1 MNGLPAPC
9 HPRNA
14 NDFTEICGRNQR
26 APSGYFGVSKEY
38 GSRGAMT
45 DWNFAE
51 IFSAVAAR
59 VPDRPCQ
66 IQGDRVI
73 TWREFE
79 LRSNA
84 LAADLVAAG
93 VGHQGKLA
101 CYLYNSPEYMES
113 MVAAFKAG
121 VTPVNTNYRYG
132 AEEIV
137 YLFDNADAEA
147 VVFHA
152 VFSELLELLRPR
164 LPKVKRWY
172 VVADETGE
180 GPEWAIPYE
189 LIVSDSSVTNLP
201 TLERSGD
208 DLLLLYT
215 GGTTGMP
222 KGVMWRQDDLYNVLG
237 GGGNAIVG
245 TPPADDIADLMSR
258 IDPSVPSG
266 PVMLVACPLM
276 HGTGQF
282 SALNNLGAGGCI
294 VTLVNR
300 KFDVSEL
307 LGTVEQRKV
316 NSIIIVG
323 QAFAG
328 PMLDH
333 LLANPDRYDLSSLG
347 LVTSSGVMWSQ
358 ENKAGLLEFVPQAIL
373 FDSFGSSEAV
383 GMGASFSSK
392 GAPQQTAKF
401 QIGVNCAVFNESGKR
416 VEPGSGKEGV
426 VAVGGF
432 IPLGYYKDEAKTAQT
447 FRTYEDRRWSV
458 PGDFAEV
465 NADGTLRLLGRGSVC
480 INTGGEKVFPEEVE
494 EALKTHPSVRDA
506 VCVGLPDARFGEVVC
521 AVVETEDNQPVD
533 LTTLSDHVKGLLA
546 HYKAPR
552 HVVLVDTIGR
562 APNGKVDYRRL
573 KDLAGARL
581 AETRP

>member
-1 MNGLPAPC
+1 M
-9 HPRNA
+9 
-14 NDFTEICGRNQR
+14 
-26 APSGYFGVSKEY
+26 SS
-38 GSRGAMT
+38 
-45 DWNFAE
+45 WNFAE

-73 TWREFE
+73 TWRQFDE
-79 LRSNA
+79 RTNA
-84 LAADLVAAG
+84 LAADLLSSG
-93 VGHQGKLA
+93 VGHQSKLA

-113 MVAAFKAG
+113 MTAAFKAG
-121 VTPVNTNYRYG
+121 MAPVNTNYRYG
-132 AEEIV
+132 ADEIV

-152 VFSELLELLRPR
+152 MFAELLTQIRDR
-164 LPKVKRWY
+164 LTKVKRWY
-172 VVADETGE
+172 VVADETGV
-180 GPEWAIPYE
+180 GPDWATPYE
-189 LIVSDSSVTNLP
+189 AVVAAGATVPMPNV
-201 TLERSGD
+201 ERSGD
-208 DLLLLYT
+208 DLVLLYT

-245 TPPADDIADLMSR
+245 TPPADGIDDLMGR
-258 IDPSVPSG
+258 IDTSSPTG

-282 SALNNLGAGGCI
+282 SSLNNMGAGGCI
-294 VTLVNR
+294 VTLTRR
-300 KFDVSEL
+300 KFDVAEL
-307 LGTVEQRKV
+307 LGTVERRRV
-316 NSIIIVG
+316 NSVIIVG

-328 PMLDH
+328 PKLDH
-333 LLANPDRYDLSSLG
+333 LRANPNTYDLSSLG
-347 LVTSSGVMWSQ
+347 LITSSGVMWSQ
-358 ENKAGLLEFVPQAIL
+358 DNKAGLLEFVPQAIL

-392 GAPQQTAKF
+392 GAPQQTARF
-401 QIGVNCAVFNESGKR
+401 QIGATCAVFDEIGQR
-416 VEPGSGKEGV
+416 VEPGSGEQGV

-432 IPLGYYKDEAKTAQT
+432 IPLGYYKDEAKSAQT
-447 FRTYEDRRWSV
+447 FRIYEGRRWSV

-465 NADGTLRLLGRGSVC
+465 NSDGTLRLLGRGSVC

-506 VCVGLPDARFGEVVC
+506 VCVGLPDERFGEVIC
-521 AVVETEDNQPVD
+521 AVVEAEPGSEAQ
-533 LTTLSDHVKGLLA
+533 LSTLSDHVKALLA

-552 HVVLVDTIGR
+552 HVVVVDTIGR

-573 KDLAGARL
+573 KDLAVERIGSAGR
-581 AETRP
+581 